1 MKLRN
6 PASFSCRLSKQCKK
20 ILQLFKFRLR
30 KPVFVRA
37 LKFRHLKRSRHGGF
51 RLSKILSPLHSL
63 WRKRET
69 DGRVTKLTGFSESA
83 QHKAPHPSPL
93 TPAYIRMSG
102 ATKRDENEIE
112 DACRSFENYLIE
124 MIVEEG
130 RMTDV
135 VDVEELLYCW
145 KNLRSPIFID
155 LVCRFYGELC
165 KDLFSSSSCENHGIE
180 TPKGLLR

>member
-6 PASFSCRLSKQCKK
+6 LSRQCKK
-20 ILQLFKFRLR
+20 LLHLFKFRLR

-37 LKFRHLKRSRHGGF
+37 LKFRHLKPSIKRSRHGGF
-51 RLSKILSPLHSL
+51 RLPKILSPLHSL

-69 DGRVTKLTGFSESA
+69 ELTGFSESA
-83 QHKAPHPSPL
+83 RHKVPHPSPL

-102 ATKRDENEIE
+102 ATRRDVRDEDDVE

-124 MIVEEG
+124 MIVEDG

-155 LVCRFYGELC
+155 MVCRFYGELC
-165 KDLFSSSSCENHGIE
+165 KDLFSSSSCENYDIE
-180 TPKGLLR
+180 TPKGFLR

>member
-1 MKLRN
+1 MKLTN
-6 PASFSCRLSKQCKK
+6 PCKK

-37 LKFRHLKRSRHGGF
+37 LKFRHLKPNIKIRSRHGGF
-51 RLSKILSPLHSL
+51 RLSKILSALHSL
-63 WRKRET
+63 RRKREVSAT
-69 DGRVTKLTGFSESA
+69 DRVDELTGFSESV

-93 TPAYIRMSG
+93 TPAYVRMNGEVIRDH
-102 ATKRDENEIE
+102 DENEVE
-112 DACRSFENYLIE
+112 DACRSFENHLIE
-124 MIVEEG
+124 MVVEDG
-130 RMTDV
+130 RMTDL

-145 KNLRSPIFID
+145 KNLRSPVFMD

-165 KDLFSSSSCENHGIE
+165 KDLFSSSCQNYDVK